1 MKTSSISTRLSVILG
16 LVILLAISVLTL
28 VNTINAS
35 RLARKNAKN
44 EMNAILQSTSQA
56 IESQINN
63 TLSEL
68 DMHWKDLLVLSEK
81 PSFVRTD
88 LQDVY
93 RNMMQEDPNMI
104 GYTVSVEPGKFDGKE
119 ARYIGYPGYYAD
131 GRFSEYWYR
140 EEGEILRSDL
150 TIPFE
155 QDLEESGSDWWEIP
169 KTSMQNYVYMDLY
182 KINEVFVLMLSVAKP
197 LKRNNSFVGVICVD
211 FISDFMQTEALKA
224 QAKLFDGKSRV
235 VIFSQEG
242 SIAADTR
249 NPENIGKKI
258 KDLEPEEANNFM
270 QLIESGAET
279 NFNFRDDY
287 CSVVPMQFEGTNTH
301 WQVRAEVPQ
310 QVINASTKAQLVR
323 QLVIGLVMLV
333 LIVILL
339 VVLIGQSL
347 NPLKNLSKVAEQ
359 IAAGNLV
366 HQIDIKRQDEI
377 GQLAT
382 SFSLMI
388 EKLKLVIGQVR
399 HSSYELSVAGKQLT
413 DTSQHLSQ
421 GASEQAS
428 SVEEVSATMEEIAS
442 NIQQNTENSQQTEK
456 ISTEANQGIKQVAER
471 TVLAVDAN
479 KDIASKISIITD
491 IAFQT
496 NILALNAA
504 VEAARAGEHGKGF
517 AVVAAEVR
525 KLAERSKLAADEIV
539 TLAQKGLDLSQGA
552 GKVMEEVLPKIQN
565 TTKLVQEITAASL
578 EQNNGASQ
586 VNNAIQQLNTV
597 TQQNAAS
604 SEELATNAEE
614 LSGQADNLN
623 QIISFFQTGDE
634 DSFKQDKRAGS
645 KKVAAPQI
653 KASATNWKGTNIQLH
668 SSGKDDDF
676 ESF

>member
-35 RLARKNAKN
+35 RLARKNAQN

-88 LQDVY
+88 LQDIF
-93 RNMMQEDPNMI
+93 RNMMEEDPNMI
-104 GYTVSVEPGKFDGKE
+104 GYTISVEPGKFDGKE
-119 ARYIGYPGYYAD
+119 ASYIGYPGYYAD

-140 EEGEILRSDL
+140 EEGEIMRSDL

-169 KTSMQNYVYMDLY
+169 KSTMQNYVYIDYY
-182 KINEVFVLMLSVAKP
+182 KLNDVFVLMLSVSKP
-197 LKRNNSFVGVICVD
+197 LKRSNSFAGVSCVD
-211 FISDFMQTEALKA
+211 YISDHMQAEALKA

-242 SIAADTR
+242 AIAADTR
-249 NPENIGKKI
+249 NPENIGKNI
-258 KDLEPEEANNFM
+258 KDLEPEEADNFM
-270 QLIESGAET
+270 QLIESGAEA

-287 CSVVPMQFEGTNTH
+287 CSVVPMQFEGTSTF
-301 WQVRAEVPQ
+301 WQVRAEVPKK
-310 QVINASTKAQLVR
+310 VINASTKAQLIR
-323 QLVIGLVMLV
+323 QLVIGIVMLV

-339 VVLIGQSL
+339 FVLIGQSL
-347 NPLKNLSKVAEQ
+347 NPLRNLSKVAEQ

-366 HQIDIKRQDEI
+366 HKIDIKRQDEI

-388 EKLKLVIGQVR
+388 EKLKAVIGQVR

-428 SVEEVSATMEEIAS
+428 SVEEVSATMEQIAA

-456 ISTEANQGIKQVAER
+456 ISAEANQGIKQVAER

-479 KDIASKISIITD
+479 KEIASKISIITD

-614 LSGQADNLN
+614 LSGQADSLN
-623 QIISFFQTGDE
+623 QIISFFQTGDDE
-634 DSFKQDKRAGS
+634 NYKQEKRTSS
-645 KKVAAPQI
+645 KKVNTPQI
-653 KASATNWKGTNIQLH
+653 KTSATNWKGTHIQLH